1 MTSSRTVVSVL
12 VACSLG
18 FTLAALLLPFTVTEV
33 LGGPLVVAA
42 AYFGGRRGGVLTG
55 LWASLSVI
63 VAYFS
68 LGNAGLDEV
77 IIVAAGYLILGVVL
91 GIAVHRWRLEQSA
104 LREALTSR
112 QVFQTQLSAS
122 QKRYR
127 LLFESSND
135 AVYLHGLDAHG
146 EPTRFVAVNDAACE
160 RLGYTREE
168 LLRMLPRSI
177 DAAPRPGQLREI
189 MARLLKEDRV
199 LWESVLRARDGATI
213 PVEIGSS
220 LTDVDGELMVLSIA
234 RDISGRKEQEQR
246 LLELSLRDH
255 LTGLLNRRGF
265 LVMLPEHRKQ
275 AKRGAA
281 PVVVLYADLDGL
293 KEINDRLGHARGDEA
308 IRAVAGA
315 LRQTFRE
322 SDLVARLGGD
332 EFCVVAQAD
341 AHADPTAFV
350 SRLRAALAEAGAR
363 LGLPVTMS
371 YGTVVTDWRG
381 LEDAH
386 ALLERADAL
395 MYEEKRARRGAARAA
410 QAEVASRAE
419 AGAGARDAR
428 SGASGP
434 EEREEAAPPPAAAG
448 ESGEVAGGVG

>member
-1 MTSSRTVVSVL
+1 MRD
-12 VACSLG
+12 A
-18 FTLAALLLPFTVTEV
+18 LAA
-33 LGGPLVVAA
+33 
-42 AYFGGRRGGVLTG
+42 
-55 LWASLSVI
+55 
-63 VAYFS
+63 
-68 LGNAGLDEV
+68 
-77 IIVAAGYLILGVVL
+77 
-91 GIAVHRWRLEQSA
+91 RLA
-104 LREALTSR
+104 
-112 QVFQTQLSAS
+112 FQTQLSAS

-168 LLRMLPRSI
+168 LLGLLPRKV
-177 DAAPRPGQLREI
+177 DAAPRPGQLREV

-199 LWESVLRARDGATI
+199 MWESVLRARDGEKI

-265 LVMLPEHRKQ
+265 LVMLPEHRKH
-275 AKRGAA
+275 AKRSGT

-293 KEINDRLGHARGDEA
+293 KEINDREGHARGDEA
-308 IRAVAGA
+308 IRAVAVA

-332 EFCVVAQAD
+332 EFCVVAETD
-341 AHADPTAFV
+341 PDADPKAFV
-350 SRLRAALAEAGAR
+350 GRLDAALAEAGAK
-363 LGLPVTMS
+363 LGLPREHELRHRRHELARPGGRARAAGARRRPHV
-371 YGTVVTDWRG
+371 RG
-381 LEDAH
+381 QA
-386 ALLERADAL
+386 RAG
-395 MYEEKRARRGAARAA
+395 RRGARRRAGERRRRVARPEALRRQRRRRA
-410 QAEVASRAE
+410 TGRPAE
-419 AGAGARDAR
+419 
-428 SGASGP
+428 P
-434 EEREEAAPPPAAAG
+434 EQQPVGRPLATTRPPAVRPDLPPAA
-448 ESGEVAGGVG
+448 GVGYGQ